1 MKKLLLIPFLIIV
14 SYILFYQY
22 ALYRD
27 QQEVIK
33 KTMGVYKIDLKKTDF
48 SKFSEREINQFKN
61 LTLTFTKDSFR
72 LNMQVPFLY
81 DSSGYWIADH
91 QYFEEM
97 SNLFFDK
104 NPKIDA
110 QFCSCCLQDS
120 TIMLNSTKPK
130 QENKFVGEIYF
141 KKIF

>member
-1 MKKLLLIPFLIIV
+1 MKKILLIPFSIIV

-48 SKFSEREINQFKN
+48 TKFSEQEINQFKN

-104 NPKIDA
+104 NPQISN
-110 QFCSCCLQDS
+110 QFGRCCFKDS
-120 TIMLNSTKPK
+120 TMSLISAKPK
-130 QENKFVGEIYF
+130 ERDKFVGEIYF